1 VTANAIIPQ
10 PVPSAPLSDWTS
22 TRTRQTV
29 TLEREGVTLR
39 GWRFRA
45 PRAGAPTLLF
55 FNGNGMTIGE
65 SEPLYRRIAEAGA
78 EVVVFDYRGYGF
90 SGGVADVA
98 AFRQDALAEYD
109 WLVQQAGGP
118 VAVYGFS
125 LGTVMATSVAAQRPV
140 KGLILAG
147 TIASAAEEMPIYARA
162 HGLPEEQI
170 QAMHL
175 DAGSVEAFDE
185 VGRIAKSQAP
195 LLMLHGEGDRLVPI
209 AEGREVFAASPARQK
224 RFVALRRERWNR
236 CGPWKSFWVGC
247 GRKSQ
252 KLAYRKFR
260 TGIDLSFFVISQRS
274 GEICGCPRTAT
285 NPKEL

>member
-1 VTANAIIPQ
+1 MAGMVALSGSAQASAARSSQAQTLEVTANAIIPQ

-224 RFVALRRERWNR
+224 RFVALPGMAHN
-236 CGPWKSFWVGC
+236 
-247 GRKSQ
+247 Q
-252 KLAYRKFR
+252 
-260 TGIDLSFFVISQRS
+260 
-274 GEICGCPRTAT
+274 TAGAV
-285 NPKEL
+285 ESLRAVEEFLGGLR